1 MLGNLISEIDS
12 LRKESL
18 SLIENLPTVEL
29 DEDEQ
34 CSFELFFKKQNLG
47 CICTSQS
54 FQVETSENHWAVCSN
69 QYLALAAIGFDFAMC
84 LKKYFDFFDACIR
97 NNKNESDK
105 IVDLQ
110 NAFPK
115 ACLNDLDSIDDW
127 LNSRRCM
134 SYLTHIANHP
144 EDKESLC
151 YFLSGIGTKKF
162 GNEKKALRGTGD
174 LFGAYVL
181 AVFPVTTVASGF
193 LGGLIYA
200 LTQDSEVFG
209 KIVTSFKK
217 AKERQN
223 KLNKEEKKNIFEGIS
238 SFSPSQIIYYGV
250 PGSGKSNKIKE
261 QLKSVPEFQKIRCV
275 FHPEYTN
282 ADFVGQIK
290 PVVENGKVEYKFTPG
305 PFAKILRRAYL
316 NPSIPFY
323 LVIEEI
329 NRGNAAAI
337 FGDVFQLCDRI
348 KPGDDEDES
357 GYGLGWSSYFTENA
371 DLSDYIRDIASLE
384 ADKLESHSDAVM
396 QTHSYSEVKDSD
408 GNPISLNATSYIS
421 LQIKR
426 SDLDGGELRFSEN
439 TSIRLP
445 PNLSIYATMNTS
457 DQNVFTLDNAFQR
470 RFDMELVRNEFEKGD
485 VDGFKDASVKA
496 QHNALIEGTD
506 CAWGDFWEK
515 MNDKIVSLNRGLA
528 STEDKRLGPWFV
540 CSVAGGSD
548 DAPRIIPAKVF
559 AEKVLKYLWD
569 DAFKFKRPQVFA
581 DGLSS
586 LEQVVKKFE
595 EASGGNLEKLKAI
608 FKED

>member
-238 SFSPSQIIYYGV
+238 SFSPSQVIYYGV

-261 QLKSVPEFQKIRCV
+261 LLKDVPDERKERVV

-282 ADFVGQIK
+282 ADFVGQIL
-290 PVVENGKVEYKFTPG
+290 PVVHDGVDYKFTPG
-305 PFAKILRRAYL
+305 PFTKMVAKAYKSL
-316 NPSIPFY
+316 ASENPEQFY

-337 FGDVFQLCDRI
+337 FGDVFQLLDRI
-348 KPGDDEDES
+348 KPGETDSSLGNGSVYTE
-357 GYGLGWSSYFTENA
+357 GWSQYFVYNE
-371 DLSDYIRDIASLE
+371 DINSKILE
-384 ADKLESHSDAVM
+384 LAGVSELEMGSVKF
-396 QTHSYSEVKDSD
+396 TKDS
-408 GNPISLNATSYIS
+408 GV
-421 LQIKR
+421 
-426 SDLDGGELRFSEN
+426 
-439 TSIRLP
+439 RLP
-445 PNLSIYATMNTS
+445 PNLSILATMNTS

-470 RFDMELVRNEFEKGD
+470 RFAMKMIPNVLDESSAQYNMLIDGTGVCWGKFREWINKKVNEAPFA
-485 VDGFKDASVKA
+485 V
-496 QHNALIEGTD
+496 
-506 CAWGDFWEK
+506 
-515 MNDKIVSLNRGLA
+515 
-528 STEDKRLGPWFV
+528 STEDKCLGGWFI
-540 CSVAGGSD
+540 CGEKESED
-548 DAPRIIPAKVF
+548 KCKPFDKVEF

-569 DAFKFKRPQVFA
+569 DAFKRRRPDIFESNVKSLSDLISWFCEGDGFDSFTAVFKMNDA
-581 DGLSS
+581 D
-586 LEQVVKKFE
+586 V
-595 EASGGNLEKLKAI
+595 AALKAVSLNPPAATA
-608 FKED
+608 EPVTETA